1 MLQIPMSYPFLTISR
16 ARNVIWPGSQQ
27 TMGELLDQDKLT
39 SKMLRQV
46 ADCAENEQARAA
58 AEVLLADRENRIRE
72 YIDNGNIP
80 RNIDESAAVKIEDNG
95 NKETIKSL
103 WYKHNG
109 RMNWERLHTLMGE
122 TQSAQVRAA
131 CVILLGYHYQVE
143 RQKILDG
150 KGPLVVT
157 SPKNSY
163 LLRNTERYLMR
174 EGLLIG
180 FVLGLCIAYLLW
192 CAYKAFFVYDY
203 SSLANLNWLA
213 WVIIGI
219 GAALMLLVGYFVVIR
234 PLEKIIN
241 YLDSKI
247 ASFKKGFEGEDHVVD
262 TLRESLDGSCH
273 IFRNLHFNSR
283 KEDIDIALVSPWGVF
298 AIEVKNRCGTFEY
311 SGSDF
316 YEKRKTGYEKVDD
329 RLNPIKQ
336 ARRNAAALKEF
347 LDPEFNRNKERA
359 FVESIVVWAN
369 PEIKV
374 YHKKSTAP
382 QDPYS
387 QETRCWRIEDLSFE
401 LDSIRCKKS
410 LSEKAQREIIKK
422 LEGCY

>member
-1 MLQIPMSYPFLTISR
+1 MSYPFLTISR
-16 ARNVIWPGSQQ
+16 ARSVIWPGSQQ

-39 SKMLRQV
+39 SKMLRQI
-46 ADCAENEQARAA
+46 ADCAENELACAA
-58 AEVLLADRENRIRE
+58 AEVLLADRENKIRE

-80 RNIDESAAVKIEDNG
+80 RNIDEAAAVKIENNG
-95 NKETIKSL
+95 NRETIKSL

-109 RMNWERLHTLMGE
+109 CMNWERLHTLMGE
-122 TQSAQVRAA
+122 TRSAQVRSA

-157 SPKNSY
+157 SSKNSY
-163 LLRNTERYLMR
+163 LLNKTEGYLVK
-174 EGLLIG
+174 EGAVVG
-180 FVLGLCIAYLLW
+180 FVLGLCMAYLLW
-192 CAYKAFFVYDY
+192 YAYKVVFVYDFT
-203 SSLANLNWLA
+203 SLKDFNWLA
-213 WVIIGI
+213 WVIIAVITVISLVI
-219 GAALMLLVGYFVVIR
+219 GFFLIIK
-234 PLEKIIN
+234 PLEKIV
-241 YLDSKI
+241 DSLESKVS
-247 ASFKKGFEGEDHVVD
+247 SFKKGFEGEDYVVNA
-262 TLRESLDGSCH
+262 LRESLDGSCH
-273 IFRNLHFNSR
+273 IFRNLHFNGR
-283 KEDIDIALVSPWGVF
+283 KEDIDVALVSPWGVF

-329 RLNPIKQ
+329 DSNPIKQ
-336 ARRNAAALKEF
+336 AKRNASALKEF

-359 FVESIVVWAN
+359 FVEPIIVWAN

-374 YHKKSTAP
+374 YHKKTIDS
-382 QDPYS
+382 QDSHS
-387 QETRCWRIEDLSFE
+387 QEIKCWRIEDLSFE

>member
-1 MLQIPMSYPFLTISR
+1 MSYPFLTIPR
-16 ARNVIWPGSQQ
+16 ARNIIWPGSQQ

-58 AEVLLADRENRIRE
+58 AEVLLADRENKIRE

-80 RNIDESAAVKIEDNG
+80 RNIDEAVAVKIENNG

-109 RMNWERLHTLMGE
+109 CMNWERLHTLMGE

-157 SPKNSY
+157 SSKNSY
-163 LLRNTERYLMR
+163 LLNKTESYLIK
-174 EGLLIG
+174 EGAVVG

-192 CAYKAFFVYDY
+192 YAYKAIFVYDF
-203 SSLANLNWLA
+203 SSWKDFNWLA
-213 WVIIGI
+213 WVIIAVI
-219 GAALMLLVGYFVVIR
+219 IVISLVVGFFIIIK
-234 PLEKIIN
+234 PLEKIVD
-241 YLDSKI
+241 YLESKVS
-247 ASFKKGFEGEDHVVD
+247 SFKKGFEGEDHVVEA
-262 TLRESLDGSCH
+262 LRESLDGSCH
-273 IFRNLHFNSR
+273 VFRNLHFNER
-283 KEDIDIALVSPWGVF
+283 KKDIDVALVSPWGVF
-298 AIEVKNRCGTFEY
+298 AIEVKNRSGTFEY

-329 RLNPIKQ
+329 GSNPIKQ
-336 ARRNAAALKEF
+336 AKCNAAALKEF
-347 LDPEFNRNKERA
+347 LDPEFNRNKDHA
-359 FVESIVVWAN
+359 FVEPIIVWAN

-374 YHKKSTAP
+374 YRKKPTDS
-382 QDPYS
+382 QDS
-387 QETRCWRIEDLSFE
+387 GNQEIKCWRIEDLSFE

>member
-1 MLQIPMSYPFLTISR
+1 MSYPFLTISR
-16 ARNVIWPGSQQ
+16 ARSVIWPGSQQ

-39 SKMLRQV
+39 SKMLRQI
-46 ADCAENEQARAA
+46 ADCAENELTCAA
-58 AEVLLADRENRIRE
+58 AEVLLADRENKIRE

-80 RNIDESAAVKIEDNG
+80 RNIDEAAAVKIENNG
-95 NKETIKSL
+95 NRETIKSL

-109 RMNWERLHTLMGE
+109 CMNWERLHTLMGE
-122 TQSAQVRAA
+122 TRSAQVRSA

-157 SPKNSY
+157 SSKNSY
-163 LLRNTERYLMR
+163 LLNKTEGYLVK
-174 EGLLIG
+174 EGAVVG
-180 FVLGLCIAYLLW
+180 FVLGLCMAYLLW
-192 CAYKAFFVYDY
+192 YAYKVVFVYDFT
-203 SSLANLNWLA
+203 SLKDFNWLA
-213 WVIIGI
+213 WVIIAVITVISLVI
-219 GAALMLLVGYFVVIR
+219 GFFLIIK
-234 PLEKIIN
+234 PLEKIV
-241 YLDSKI
+241 DSLESKVS
-247 ASFKKGFEGEDHVVD
+247 SFKKGFEGEDYVVNA
-262 TLRESLDGSCH
+262 LRESLDGSCH
-273 IFRNLHFNSR
+273 IFRNLHFNGR
-283 KEDIDIALVSPWGVF
+283 KEDIDVALVSPWGVF

-329 RLNPIKQ
+329 DSNPIKQ
-336 ARRNAAALKEF
+336 AKRNASALKEF

-359 FVESIVVWAN
+359 FVEPIIVWAN

-374 YHKKSTAP
+374 YHKKTIDS
-382 QDPYS
+382 QDSHS
-387 QETRCWRIEDLSFE
+387 QEIKCWRIEDLSFE

>member
-1 MLQIPMSYPFLTISR
+1 M
-16 ARNVIWPGSQQ
+16 
-27 TMGELLDQDKLT
+27 D
-39 SKMLRQV
+39 
-46 ADCAENEQARAA
+46 
-58 AEVLLADRENRIRE
+58 
-72 YIDNGNIP
+72 
-80 RNIDESAAVKIEDNG
+80 
-95 NKETIKSL
+95 
-103 WYKHNG
+103 
-109 RMNWERLHTLMGE
+109 WERLHTLMGE
-122 TQSAQVRAA
+122 TQSAQIRAA
-131 CVILLGYHYQVE
+131 CVILLGYRYQIE

-163 LLRNTERYLMR
+163 LLKNTERYLMR

-180 FVLGLCIAYLLW
+180 FVLGLGVAYLLW
-192 CAYKAFFVYDY
+192 FAYKACFEYEY
-203 SSLANLNWLA
+203 ASLANLNWLT

-219 GAALMLLVGYFVVIR
+219 GAVLMILAGYFVVIR
-234 PLEKIIN
+234 PLDKIIN

-247 ASFKKGFEGEDHVVD
+247 TSFKKGFEGEDHVVD
-262 TLRESLDGSCH
+262 ALRESLDGSCH
-273 IFRNLHFNSR
+273 IFRNLHFNGR

-298 AIEVKNRCGTFEY
+298 AIEVKNRSGTFEY

-336 ARRNAAALKEF
+336 VRNNAKALKIF

-374 YHKKSTAP
+374 YHKKSTVP
-382 QDPYS
+382 QGPYS

-401 LDSIRCKKS
+401 LDSIRCKNS